1 MKIRGQLKRDEAKT
15 NNPLG
20 RVLKAAEDNQGAD
33 TESLELKLDEAI
45 LKESPKI
52 NSGLSLL
59 KIIAMVAPL
68 LGLLGTVTG
77 MIIVFQAITIYGAG
91 DPKAMAG
98 GISSALVTTVLGL
111 VVAIPTLL
119 LHTLLSGKAKK
130 LLHILEEQSAGIIAE
145 RAAK

>member
-1 MKIRGQLKRDEAKT
+1 VQLKAEKANG

-20 RVLKAAEDNQGAD
+20 RILMASETYKDSDV
-33 TESLELKLDEAI
+33 ESLELHLGEAV
-45 LKESPKI
+45 LKETPKI
-52 NSGLSLL
+52 QSGLSLL
-59 KIIAMVAPL
+59 KIISMIAPL

-119 LHTLLSGKAKK
+119 MHTALNGKAKK
-130 LLHILEEQSAGIIAE
+130 IIHILEQQSAGILAE
-145 RAAK
+145 RSAR